1 MLTIM
6 SIESRKGVRRV
17 LAIIPVLPV
26 IVVAVIVIVALTPSG
41 AWLDISR
48 DAEPSVEVN
57 GAYLD
62 AEVPVLMASHMPYA
76 LEDLS
81 FQVTLV
87 DEVRGSYQTVISSA
101 PTDIPGNGTGTLT
114 LESHIFAPTLYLVMG
129 DLIER
134 QGSILRFEVTAS
146 CGYLLGLADFT
157 LDAVIDVPL
166 AEGDGVV
173 TYGIVENSDDAF
185 EVRIDGLRSTLM
197 PDDSV
202 YILSGGGSSLSVHI
216 RSSDGSLILSVTST
230 NGLDAA
236 IATLLGSEGKVF
248 TGSEG
253 PIQVD
258 DEDLDMFLE
267 ALNFVR
273 GTV

>member
-48 DAEPSVEVN
+48 DAEPSAAAN

-253 PIQVD
+253 PMQVD

>member
-166 AEGDGVV
+166 AEGDGGV

-253 PIQVD
+253 PMQVD

>member
-26 IVVAVIVIVALTPSG
+26 IIVAVIVVVALTPSG
-41 AWLDISR
+41 AWLDITR
-48 DAEPSVEVN
+48 DAEPSVEVK

-62 AEVPVLMASHMPYA
+62 VEVPVLVASHMPYA

-87 DEVRGSYQTVISSA
+87 DDVRGSYQTVVSSV
-101 PTDIPGNGTGTLT
+101 PSDIPGNGVGTLV

-134 QGSILRFEVTAS
+134 QGSVLRFEVTAS

-157 LDAVIDVPL
+157 LDAVIDAPL
-166 AEGDGVV
+166 ADGDGVV
-173 TYGIVENSDDAF
+173 TYEIVENSDNTF
-185 EVRIDGLRSTLM
+185 EVRINGLRSTLM

-202 YILSGGGSSLSVHI
+202 YILSGGGSYLSVLI
-216 RSSDGSLILSVTST
+216 SSSDGSLVFSVTST

-236 IATLLGSEGKVF
+236 IATLLGSEGKSF
-248 TGSEG
+248 TGSGG
-253 PIQVD
+253 PMQVD
-258 DEDLDMFLE
+258 DEDLDMFLK
-267 ALNFVR
+267 ALDFVR
-273 GTV
+273 RTV